1 MSTDIEFF
9 LVGLLIIVA
18 VASSLMLVTQLF
30 GMVSDRGIDNLDP
43 PPAIFR
49 VVMPLVRFVSFY
61 ITSNFSDKTLNK
73 VEVMLQKNGCSFML
87 TAEEYWAGRF
97 VLGLV
102 LGSFMAAGGL
112 NVSGEVDWLYVALAA
127 LLGWVMPAVWI
138 RDFKSRRN
146 VDLIKN
152 LPVYLEY
159 LTMCVDAGLNFSGAI
174 KQAVDKGP
182 HGAMRNEFR
191 VILRDINSGYTRADA
206 LQRFEDRIGLSD
218 ISVFVRAVIQAD
230 KLGSSLK
237 DTLSA
242 QASQRLN
249 ERFQRAEKLAMEAPV
264 KLIIPLVLFIFP
276 LTFLIL
282 FFPIAM
288 KFMEGGF

>member
-43 PPAIFR
+43 PPPMFR

-61 ITSNFSDKTLNK
+61 ITSNFSDKMLNE
-73 VEVMLQKNGCSFML
+73 VEAMLQKNGCSFML

-112 NVSGEVDWLYVALAA
+112 NVSGEVDWLYVAFAA

-182 HGAMRNEFR
+182 HGSMRNEFR

-206 LQRFEDRIGLSD
+206 LQRFEDRIGLVD

>member
-30 GMVSDRGIDNLDP
+30 GMVSDRGIDHLDP
-43 PPAIFR
+43 PPPMFR

-61 ITSNFSDKTLNK
+61 ITSNFSDKMLTE

-182 HGAMRNEFR
+182 HGSMRNEFR